1 MTCIARFSWL
11 LIDQPKRVHSRS
23 GAIRRDQMKVWLSDV
38 LEVYSLMEIKA
49 TTNFMCTLSHSMNI
63 TSCQYISNY
72 CDTNYYFAA
81 KSYYCSNDYPS
92 VWISLSYT
100 LMLIA
105 SIGILMLL
113 LGLIVSNYLLFCVT
127 NFTNLFGIGEK
138 VFSFFVVPLTNSLPD
153 LFSYQSAMESE
164 SVDLV
169 LGQVIGAN
177 LITFTIIIG
186 LIGIVSPFSVR
197 GNITI
202 YVGFLWAMGMITILA
217 FVLSDSKVTLIECV
231 IVFALFVM
239 YAWNIYFLG
248 VQELR
253 TAPLVNSEDPTKSPL
268 MSETTSLLASLS
280 NDQDNLILD
289 TRDDTSMHRSCVEHF
304 LNGIDHFIFLLIPVS
319 KLTLHRLN
327 GNEQWAKVAL
337 FDSRIFHFWM
347 VLVSLV
353 LLNCNTI
360 RADTLWVCG
369 AATLSYLALEL
380 TKAFSNE
387 YSSNVLLDLAS
398 IVNSLGIISVVTRAT
413 ILLLKNLGAIWDIS
427 EYSMGLLVFS
437 LVNSLN
443 DIAMNVLLS
452 TNLGPTLGVNSCLG
466 TCLISILLGI
476 GLNGVLRILTCNLI
490 HQTRTKALEFDI
502 SPEIYVSTAALLAVI
517 LMYILYLPWN
527 DWNLDRRAGVA
538 GIFVWITTTL
548 ACLYMDVRAGN

>member
-1 MTCIARFSWL
+1 M
-11 LIDQPKRVHSRS
+11 
-23 GAIRRDQMKVWLSDV
+23 
-38 LEVYSLMEIKA
+38 
-49 TTNFMCTLSHSMNI
+49 
-63 TSCQYISNY
+63 
-72 CDTNYYFAA
+72 
-81 KSYYCSNDYPS
+81 
-92 VWISLSYT
+92 SLSYT
-100 LMLIA
+100 FTLIT

-127 NFTNLFGIGEK
+127 NFTNLFGISEK

-153 LFSYQSAMESE
+153 LFNYQNAMKSD

-186 LIGIVSPFSVR
+186 LIGIISPCSLK
-197 GNITI
+197 GNTTI

-217 FVLSDSKVTLIECV
+217 FILSDSKVTLIECV
-231 IVFALFVM
+231 TMSALFVM

-248 VQELR
+248 LQELR
-253 TAPLVNSEDPTKSPL
+253 RAPLANAGDQTKSPL
-268 MSETTSLLASLS
+268 LCETTNLLASLS
-280 NDQDNLILD
+280 NDRDDSSINI
-289 TRDDTSMHRSCVEHF
+289 RDDTGMQRSCVEHF
-304 LNGIDHFIFLLIPVS
+304 LNGIDHILYLLIPVS
-319 KLTLHRLN
+319 KLTLHRLE
-327 GNEQWAKVAL
+327 GIQQSAKAAL

-360 RADTLWVCG
+360 RAGYQWVC
-369 AATLSYLALEL
+369 AAAIFSYLALEF
-380 TKAFSNE
+380 TKSFSTDF
-387 YSSNVLLDLAS
+387 SSNVLLDMAS

-452 TNLGPTLGVNSCLG
+452 TSLSPTLGINACLG
-466 TCLISILLGI
+466 TCLISLLFGI
-476 GLNGVLRILTCNLI
+476 GLNGVIQILTCNFN
-490 HQTRTKALEFDI
+490 HQTRTKALEFEL
-502 SPEIYVSTAALLAVI
+502 SREIYVSTATLLAVI

-527 DWNLDRRAGVA
+527 DWNLDRKAGLA
-538 GIFVWITTTL
+538 GIFVWIATTL
-548 ACLYMDVRAGN
+548 ACLYMDIRAGN